1 MKKLLAIILTVLMTL
16 SAGAL
21 AEGAITVSG
30 GGQVN
35 LAADMA
41 YVTLGISIS
50 DSDVSTV
57 MQQANTSIDSI
68 CAALVESGLPK
79 DCISTDY
86 LYISPQYDYSGDN
99 SNEIIGYNVNSG
111 LKLTIDDVDAVGS
124 YIDVAFA
131 AGANSF
137 DSITFAVKD
146 NSEARDEALRL
157 AVADAEKKANV
168 LAEAAGMKLG
178 DIVTIEEN
186 NSDSYY
192 NTEGFAAKDIADAGA
207 GTSVY
212 PSKVNVSVQVQVC
225 YALEDKN

>member
-16 SAGAL
+16 SVGAL

-178 DIVTIEEN
+178 DIVSIEEN

>member
-178 DIVTIEEN
+178 DIVSIEEN

>member
-111 LKLTIDDVDAVGS
+111 LKLTIYDVDAVGS
-124 YIDVAFA
+124 YIDVAFV

>member
-1 MKKLLAIILTVLMTL
+1 MKKLLAIILTVLMTI

-178 DIVTIEEN
+178 DIVSIEEN

-212 PSKVNVSVQVQVC
+212 PSKVNVAVQVQVC

>member
-99 SNEIIGYNVNSG
+99 SNAIIGYNVNSG
-111 LKLTIDDVDAVGS
+111 LKLTIYDVDAVGS

-192 NTEGFAAKDIADAGA
+192 NTEGFAAKDIADAGP

-212 PSKVNVSVQVQVC
+212 PSKVNVAVQVQVC

>member
-16 SAGAL
+16 SVGAL

-111 LKLTIDDVDAVGS
+111 LKLTIYDVDAVGS

-212 PSKVNVSVQVQVC
+212 PSKVNVAVQVQVC

>member
-86 LYISPQYDYSGDN
+86 LYFSPQYDYSGDN

-111 LKLTIDDVDAVGS
+111 LKLTIDDVGAVGS

-178 DIVTIEEN
+178 DIVSIEEN

>member
-86 LYISPQYDYSGDN
+86 LYISPKYDYSGDN
-99 SNEIIGYNVNSG
+99 SNEIIGYNVNSV

-178 DIVTIEEN
+178 DIVSIEEN

>member
-68 CAALVESGLPK
+68 NAALVESGLPK

-178 DIVTIEEN
+178 DIVSIEEN

>member
-99 SNEIIGYNVNSG
+99 SNEIIGYNVSSG

-178 DIVTIEEN
+178 DIVSIEEN

>member
-79 DCISTDY
+79 VCISTDY

-178 DIVTIEEN
+178 DIVSIEEN

-212 PSKVNVSVQVQVC
+212 PSKVNVLVQVQVC

>member
-178 DIVTIEEN
+178 DIVSIEEN

-212 PSKVNVSVQVQVC
+212 PSKVNVLVQVQVC

>member
-111 LKLTIDDVDAVGS
+111 LKLTIYDVDAVGS

-212 PSKVNVSVQVQVC
+212 PSKVNVAVQVQVC
-225 YALEDKN
+225 YAREDKN

>member
-111 LKLTIDDVDAVGS
+111 LKLTIYDVDAVGS

-178 DIVTIEEN
+178 DIVSIEEN

-192 NTEGFAAKDIADAGA
+192 NTEGFAAKDIADADA

>member
-178 DIVTIEEN
+178 DIVSIEEN

-212 PSKVNVSVQVQVC
+212 PSKVNVAVQVQVC

>member
-157 AVADAEKKANV
+157 AVADAEKKADV

-178 DIVTIEEN
+178 DIVSIEEN

>member
-111 LKLTIDDVDAVGS
+111 LKLTIYDVDAVGS

>member
-212 PSKVNVSVQVQVC
+212 PSKVNVAVQVQVC

>member
-99 SNEIIGYNVNSG
+99 SNEIIGYSVNSG
-111 LKLTIDDVDAVGS
+111 LKLTIYDVDAVGG

-212 PSKVNVSVQVQVC
+212 PSKVNVAVQVQVC

>member
-50 DSDVSTV
+50 DLGCFHGD
-57 MQQANTSIDSI
+57 
-68 CAALVESGLPK
+68 AAGQHEHRLNLRGAGGSGLPK

-178 DIVTIEEN
+178 DIVSIEEN

-225 YALEDKN
+225 DALEDKN

>member
-111 LKLTIDDVDAVGS
+111 LKLTIYDVDAVGG

-212 PSKVNVSVQVQVC
+212 PSKVNVAVQVQVC

>member
-111 LKLTIDDVDAVGS
+111 LKLTIYDVDAVGS

-212 PSKVNVSVQVQVC
+212 PSKVNVAVQVQVC